1 MTYVLQNVA
10 QYAIVILASVFQN
23 VYQDAVNATAL
34 HAFAF
39 QAIAVILA
47 AVFAFALHAN
57 AILEEDAILHADMFV
72 TTIAR

>member
-1 MTYVLQNVA
+1 MIYVPQDAVH
-10 QYAIVILASVFQN
+10 YVTAIVASVSQN
-23 VYQDAVNATAL
+23 VYQDAANAIAL

-39 QAIAVILA
+39 QVIAVILA

>member
-1 MTYVLQNVA
+1 MIYVLQDAAPYVT
-10 QYAIVILASVFQN
+10 AIVASVFQN

-39 QAIAVILA
+39 QVIAVILA
-47 AVFAFALHAN
+47 VVFAFALHAN